1 MRTFACFLN
10 KEGHFKVSGNSPG
23 NKKWSCSHVSNCFAF
38 PLSCWPRGFMLE
50 MLIVLPFAI
59 VHPLVL
65 IVYRSLQFTQI
76 PVNHSIHYSASI
88 CPHILYPGIPPHIQ
102 MHESLQNSQPGLKS
116 PKCWA
121 KEEESSYFSV
131 FCHVLIFMLMQSS
144 D

>member
-23 NKKWSCSHVSNCFAF
+23 NKRCSCSHVSNCFAF
-38 PLSCWPRGFMLE
+38 PLSCWPRGFTLE
-50 MLIVLPFAI
+50 MLIALPFAI
-59 VHPLVL
+59 AHPLVL
-65 IVYRSLQFTQI
+65 TVYRSLQFTQI

-88 CPHILYPGIPPHIQ
+88 CPHMLHPGIPPHIQ
-102 MHESLQNSQPGLKS
+102 MHESPQNSRQRLKS

-121 KEEESSYFSV
+121 KGDESSHFSL
-131 FCHVLIFMLMQSS
+131 FCHVLSSVLTQSS